1 MVAAFSIRGAIWSIP
16 TIRVGNVYLG
26 LSGGIGSGK
35 STVAKILTDLG
46 AVVIDADVIAR
57 EVLLPGT
64 SGYASA
70 VTAFGTGFL
79 DDEGNIDRKSL
90 AKLVFEN
97 PIELAKLEAIVH
109 PAVIARVTE
118 IRNSL
123 PESAVVVYDTPLMF
137 EKQLQ
142 SQFDKVLMVVSDK
155 KLRRTRLVERGLDFG
170 DIDARMANQATDEQ
184 RISIADFVI
193 ENNGTHEQLLDQV
206 AKVWNQ
212 ISA

>member
-1 MVAAFSIRGAIWSIP
+1 M
-16 TIRVGNVYLG
+16 YLG

-35 STVAKILTDLG
+35 STVSKILSDLG

-57 EVLLPGT
+57 EVLHPGT
-64 SGYASA
+64 SGHESA
-70 VTAFGTGFL
+70 IKAFGSGIL
-79 DDEGNIDRKSL
+79 DSDGSIDRKIL

-97 PIELAKLEAIVH
+97 PAALAKLEAIVH
-109 PAVIARVTE
+109 PAVIARVAE
-118 IRNSL
+118 IRDSL
-123 PESAVVVYDTPLMF
+123 PRSAVVVYDTPLMF

-142 SQFDKVLMVVSDK
+142 GQFDKVLMVVADSD
-155 KLRRTRLVERGLDFG
+155 LRRTRLVERGLGLG

-193 ENNGTHEQLLDQV
+193 ENNGTHEQLQEQV
-206 AKVWNQ
+206 IKVWQQ

>member
-1 MVAAFSIRGAIWSIP
+1 
-16 TIRVGNVYLG
+16 VYLG

-35 STVAKILTDLG
+35 STVSKMLSDLG
-46 AVVIDADVIAR
+46 AVVIDADIIAR

-64 SGYASA
+64 PGYASVVA
-70 VTAFGTGFL
+70 AFGSGIL
-79 DDEGNIDRKSL
+79 DDERNIDRKSL

-109 PAVIARVTE
+109 PAVIARVTG

-142 SQFDKVLMVVSDK
+142 GQFDKVLMVVSEK
-155 KLRRTRLVERGLDFG
+155 ELRRTRLVERGLDLG
-170 DIDARMANQATDEQ
+170 DVDARMANQATDEQ

-193 ENNGTHEQLLDQV
+193 ENNGTHEQLQEQV
-206 AKVWNQ
+206 AKVWQQ

>member
-1 MVAAFSIRGAIWSIP
+1 M
-16 TIRVGNVYLG
+16 YLG

-35 STVAKILTDLG
+35 STVSKILSDLG
-46 AVVIDADVIAR
+46 AVVIDADVIAK

-64 SGYASA
+64 SGFESA
-70 VTAFGTGFL
+70 VSTFGSTIL
-79 DDEGNIDRKSL
+79 DNEGTIDRKRL

-97 PIELAKLEAIVH
+97 PKELAKLEAIVH
-109 PAVIARVTE
+109 PAVVARVTE

-142 SQFDKVLMVVSDK
+142 GQFDKVLMVVSDK
-155 KLRRTRLVERGLDFG
+155 ELRRTRLLERGLELG
-170 DIDARMANQATDEQ
+170 DIEARMANQATDEQ
-184 RISIADFVI
+184 RAKIADFVI
-193 ENNGTHEQLLDQV
+193 ENNGSLEQLREQV
-206 AKVWNQ
+206 AKVWHQ